1 MYLLQT
7 INGKIM
13 PKIWILYIAKTT
25 AEKSRD
31 QDPSFSDP
39 EPHQNI
45 TEPGHCS
52 IR

>member
-1 MYLLQT
+1 MQ
-7 INGKIM
+7 
-13 PKIWILYIAKTT
+13 KIWILYIAKTT
-25 AEKSRD
+25 EEKSRD
-31 QDPSFSDP
+31 QDPLFSDP